1 MVGKENV
8 KVARG
13 DLMQFQYKVV
23 WFLPKKELGKQTN
36 KQKEVLKSKS
46 VACKEGRKVEE
57 EGRKLNLQNSQGQDE
72 TEKLI
77 EGDFRGE
84 REMILLKSYGYRH
97 IIQICKCEVL
107 QGLQIQD
114 R

>member
-8 KVARG
+8 QVARG

-23 WFLPKKELGKQTN
+23 WFLSKKELGKQTN
-36 KQKEVLKSKS
+36 KQKKVLKSKS
-46 VACKEGRKVEE
+46 VACREGRKVE
-57 EGRKLNLQNSQGQDE
+57 GLLNLQNSQRQDE
-72 TEKLI
+72 TEKSI

-97 IIQICKCEVL
+97 TTQICKCEVL
-107 QGLQIQD
+107 QGLQMQD